1 MAPSGVVAGMAL
13 PLMSWL
19 EEAEECMDVDV
30 DDEEEEMSRI
40 RMAAAAL
47 AAADDIAGGMVDERW
62 NRYLVEEAR

>member
-1 MAPSGVVAGMAL
+1 MAPSGDVAGMAL

-30 DDEEEEMSRI
+30 DDDEEMSRI

-47 AAADDIAGGMVDERW
+47 AAADDIAGDMVDERW

>member
-1 MAPSGVVAGMAL
+1 MAL

-30 DDEEEEMSRI
+30 DDDEEMSRI

-47 AAADDIAGGMVDERW
+47 AAADDIAGDMVDERW

>member
-1 MAPSGVVAGMAL
+1 MAL

-30 DDEEEEMSRI
+30 DDDKEMSRI

-47 AAADDIAGGMVDERW
+47 AAADDIAGDMVDERW